1 MSPMLFN
8 AVVDMVG
15 SDIDRS
21 IGVTG
26 GTKSAV
32 KCNYIAFADDL
43 LLLSSTDVGM
53 KVMLQQLEI
62 SMAKVGLT
70 MNSAKCASMTTEV
83 VTRKRQWIVNPK
95 PYLKLQDE
103 DIRALS
109 IVDTYKSLRVQIG
122 PRIQFASLA
131 DRIHKGLHSISRAP
145 LVPCQRV
152 YILRTH
158 LLPSLVHF
166 ITFGTISLKSLHSA
180 DIAPT
185 EF

>member
-1 MSPMLFN
+1 MIDT
-8 AVVDMVG
+8 VV

-26 GTKSAV
+26 WEKSAV

-43 LLLSSTDVGM
+43 LLLFSTDVGM

-70 MNSAKCASMTTEV
+70 MNPAKCASMITEV
-83 VTRKRQWIVNPK
+83 ITRKRQWIVNPE

-109 IVDTYKSLRVQIG
+109 IVDTYKYLGVQIG
-122 PRIQFASLA
+122 P
-131 DRIHKGLHSISRAP
+131 SR
-145 LVPCQRV
+145 
-152 YILRTH
+152 
-158 LLPSLVHF
+158 
-166 ITFGTISLKSLHSA
+166 
-180 DIAPT
+180 
-185 EF
+185 